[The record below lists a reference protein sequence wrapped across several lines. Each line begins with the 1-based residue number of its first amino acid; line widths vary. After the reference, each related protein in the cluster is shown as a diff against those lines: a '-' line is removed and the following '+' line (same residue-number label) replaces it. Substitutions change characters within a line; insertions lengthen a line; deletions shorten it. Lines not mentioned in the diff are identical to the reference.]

1 MEDLFDLALTEA
13 AFKIRERRLSP
24 VALMES
30 LLARATT
37 LEPRL
42 KVWVTLD
49 TEAAME
55 AARQSERELEQDGPR
70 GPLHGVPVGIKDIF
84 YTRGVKT
91 TACSPIY
98 ADFVPEYDAT
108 TVALLKG
115 AGAIMMGKTVTTE
128 FACGDPSPT
137 VNPWNEAHTPG
148 GSSSGSAVGVAA
160 RIFPAALGSQTAGS
174 VLRPASFN
182 GVLGLKPSFGRVSRY
197 GVMPVSW
204 SLDTMGTFTRTV
216 EDAALMLNVLAGHDP
231 NDYSSSTKSVP
242 DYQKAVLARDTP
254 PRVGVFRQFFRE
266 ESDDEVNKHTDE
278 VLERLGRAGA
288 AVEEVSVPLDF
299 QTLLSAHRILM
310 TVGAAATHQ
319 ADFSERPDDYSS
331 NVRGAVEAGMITPA
345 VSYLQAERTRRRF
358 RRAMVEVMQGF
369 DVLLT
374 TTTGTPPPRDLTTT
388 GDPRFQAPW
397 TTCGLPSISIPSGLS
412 ASGVP
417 LGTQL
422 VSAPFAEETLLSAAH
437 WCEQVLKFDLRPPGF

>member
-115 AGAIMMGKTVTTE
+115 AG
-128 FACGDPSPT
+128 
-137 VNPWNEAHTPG
+137 
-148 GSSSGSAVGVAA
+148 
-160 RIFPAALGSQTAGS
+160 
-174 VLRPASFN
+174 LRPN
-182 GVLGLKPSFGRVSRY
+182 GG
-197 GVMPVSW
+197 
-204 SLDTMGTFTRTV
+204 
-216 EDAALMLNVLAGHDP
+216 
-231 NDYSSSTKSVP
+231 
-242 DYQKAVLARDTP
+242 
-254 PRVGVFRQFFRE
+254 
-266 ESDDEVNKHTDE
+266 
-278 VLERLGRAGA
+278 
-288 AVEEVSVPLDF
+288 
-299 QTLLSAHRILM
+299 
-310 TVGAAATHQ
+310 
-319 ADFSERPDDYSS
+319 
-331 NVRGAVEAGMITPA
+331 
-345 VSYLQAERTRRRF
+345 RRF
-358 RRAMVEVMQGF
+358 RTGLQRRPSRELPLLQG
-369 DVLLT
+369 LE
-374 TTTGTPPPRDLTTT
+374 
-388 GDPRFQAPW
+388 
-397 TTCGLPSISIPSGLS
+397 C
-412 ASGVP
+412 
-417 LGTQL
+417 
-422 VSAPFAEETLLSAAH
+422 
-437 WCEQVLKFDLRPPGF
+437 